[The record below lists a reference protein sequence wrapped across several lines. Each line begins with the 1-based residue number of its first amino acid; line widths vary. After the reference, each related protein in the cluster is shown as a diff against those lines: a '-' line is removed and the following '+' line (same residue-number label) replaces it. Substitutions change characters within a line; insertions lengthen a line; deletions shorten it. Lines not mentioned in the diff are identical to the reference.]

1 MKIIITLTAALL
13 APLALLAQE
22 KKGPYESDFDLPGS
36 RAEVY
41 KTIGDVKLKIY
52 IYEPKGHKAVGPIGR
67 RSSSFSGAAGRA
79 GHQNNFKSTA
89 ATFLE
94 GHGCY
99 GGRLS
104 GGQSAGHEA
113 IPLRS

>member
-41 KTIGDVKLKIY
+41 KTIDDVKLKIY
-52 IYEPKGHKAVGPIGR
+52 IYEPMGHKARANREGPQRDNTTGPQVH
-67 RSSSFSGAAGRA
+67 RS
-79 GHQNNFKSTA
+79 T
-89 ATFLE
+89 
-94 GHGCY
+94 
-99 GGRLS
+99 
-104 GGQSAGHEA
+104 
-113 IPLRS
+113 